1 MYGVSM
7 KKTVVFC
14 ILILTLSLLCATYSS
29 NTVSIK
35 EEIGYN
41 SYNNVGSYSNTNN
54 SYSVNSISSNTVI
67 ENDVNIMFD
76 DGVGVAFTGG
86 LGYQK
91 DIYCFNR
98 FASIPS
104 NINGKALFGVYYSP
118 LDGIDILVS
127 GGLRTSYLLS
137 KSNWV
142 SQVGGEVSV
151 GYYFGF
157 GLSFNLSSSFWYNT
171 NYRSIICGVGVG
183 YRFGGER

>member
-1 MYGVSM
+1 M
-7 KKTVVFC
+7 KKVFLM
-14 ILILTLSLLCATYSS
+14 IMIFLSVSFLYAGQSS
-29 NTVSIK
+29 NTVLVK

-54 SYSVNSISSNTVI
+54 SYNVNSISSNTVI

-104 NINGKALFGVYYSP
+104 NINGKALFGVFYSP
-118 LDGIDILVS
+118 LDGIDISVS

-151 GYYFGF
+151 GYSFGF
-157 GLSFNLSSSFWYNT
+157 GLSINLSSSFWYNT
-171 NYRSIICGVGVG
+171 NYRSIICSVGVG

>member
-1 MYGVSM
+1 M
-7 KKTVVFC
+7 KKAFL
-14 ILILTLSLLCATYSS
+14 LIMIFLSVSFLYAGQSS
-29 NTVSIK
+29 NTVLVK

-41 SYNNVGSYSNTNN
+41 SYNYVGSYSDTNN
-54 SYSVNSISSNTVI
+54 PYSVNSISSNTAI
-67 ENDVNIMFD
+67 ENNISISLD
-76 DGVGVAFTGG
+76 NGIGVAFTGG
-86 LGYQK
+86 VGYQK
-91 DIYCFNR
+91 DIYGFNM
-98 FASIPS
+98 FVSIPE
-104 NINGKALFGVYYSP
+104 NINGKALIGIVYSP
-118 LDGIDILVS
+118 CAGIDLSLS

-151 GYYFGF
+151 GYSLGF

>member
-76 DGVGVAFTGG
+76 NGVGVAFTGG

-104 NINGKALFGVYYSP
+104 NINGKALLGVFYSP
-118 LDGIDILVS
+118 FDGIDISVS

-151 GYYFGF
+151 GYSFGF

>member
-1 MYGVSM
+1 M

-14 ILILTLSLLCATYSS
+14 ILILTLSLLCAAYSS

-54 SYSVNSISSNTVI
+54 AYSVNSISSNTVV
-67 ENDVNIMFD
+67 ENNISILFD
-76 DGVGVAFTGG
+76 NGVGVAFKGG

-91 DIYCFNR
+91 DIYGFNR
-98 FASIPS
+98 FASIPE
-104 NINGKALFGVYYSP
+104 NINGEALIGVIYSP
-118 LDGIDILVS
+118 CADLDLSFS
-127 GGLRTSYLLS
+127 GGIRTSYILS

-151 GYYFGF
+151 CYAFGF
-157 GLSFNLSSSFWYNT
+157 GLSLNLSSSFWYNT